1 MSRPGPPS
9 WMERFS
15 EREIEILRLITEGL
29 SNREISQR
37 LALSPETVKWYNK
50 QLFSKLGV
58 TSRARAAAAAA
69 EYGLLKP
76 PAPSTGDQ
84 QAVRKSNLPAQVTSY
99 VGRTREIA
107 EVKQLLR
114 SSRLVVL
121 TGAGGTGKT
130 RLALQV
136 AGDLQGR
143 YREGIWLVELA
154 TISQPDLVADA
165 ISRVFELHIP
175 GDASLVDGLR
185 RFLAPKHVLLLLD
198 NFEHL
203 LAAAPLVGELLA
215 AAPQLTVLATSRER
229 LHVYGEQE
237 CSVQPLQL
245 PELGPASS
253 VERLIDNEAIDL
265 FIQRARAAQPLLM
278 LDDDQVSA
286 TARIC
291 VRLDG
296 LPLAIELAASQARI
310 YSPSVLA
317 QRLEGSLQ
325 SLPSGP
331 RDVPARQRTLRA
343 TLEWS
348 HQLLQEDERT
358 LFARLSVFRGGATLE
373 GIDKVCR
380 QGLQASTVEALT
392 SLVEKNLVLT
402 REPRDT
408 ELRFA
413 MLETIREYATDRLL
427 ARGEADST
435 RRRHASYYADLADQA
450 GHEFR
455 GLRNQY
461 WFPRLRSEH
470 QNLQAALDWSLRGT
484 DPAFGLRMAAAL
496 LDHWRYSGFAA
507 AEGRRWADLALD
519 RSENAPAEVR
529 ANLLRAVGSLSYV
542 LSDLD
547 RAQETLQQAERLY
560 HSVGDEQGV
569 AWCNT
574 ELAITRL
581 QTQDQVQQ
589 GLELARESLATFRQL
604 DDRPGMAFALN
615 TLGELAR
622 LQGDHHAARRYYE
635 ECLDIVKET
644 GERNRE
650 AMQYENLGI
659 IAYHEGEFEL
669 AENLIKQGL
678 TLFRQLG
685 TGYGLAT
692 VLGSLAGPV
701 AALGKPRRAAQLLGA
716 ADTHLE
722 SIGIDQQPADQPEI
736 RLFVESVRR
745 ALSEEEFQSAWQAG
759 QRMTIQEAVS
769 YALSDAE
776 GDEQP

>member
-1 MSRPGPPS
+1 
-9 WMERFS
+9 MERFS
-15 EREIEILRLITEGL
+15 EREIEILRLMTDGL

-37 LALSPETVKWYNK
+37 LSISPETVKWYNK

-58 TSRARAAAAAA
+58 TSRTRAVAASA
-69 EYGLLKP
+69 EYGLLET
-76 PAPSTGDQ
+76 AGPSAMHQGT
-84 QAVRKSNLPAQVTSY
+84 VRRSNLPAQVTSY

-107 EVKQLLR
+107 EVKQLLK

-136 AGDLQGR
+136 AGELQGH
-143 YREGIWLVELA
+143 YREGVWLVELA
-154 TISQPDLVADA
+154 SISQPYLVAGA
-165 ISRVFELHIP
+165 ISRVFDLDIP
-175 GDASLVDGLR
+175 DDASLVDGLR

-203 LAAAPLVGELLA
+203 LGAAPIVGELLSA
-215 AAPQLTVLATSRER
+215 ASQLTILATSRER

-237 CSVQPLQL
+237 YSVQPLRL
-245 PELGPASS
+245 PGAGPASS
-253 VERLIDNEAIDL
+253 VESLIDSEAVDL

-278 LDDDQVSA
+278 LDGDQVSA
-286 TARIC
+286 VAQIC
-291 VRLDG
+291 IRLDG
-296 LPLAIELAASQARI
+296 LPLGIELAASQAKLF
-310 YSPSVLA
+310 SPSALA
-317 QRLEGSLQ
+317 QRLERSLQ
-325 SLPSGP
+325 ALPIGP
-331 RDVPARQRTLRA
+331 RDVPARQRTLHA
-343 TLEWS
+343 TIEWS
-348 HQLLQEDERT
+348 HQLLLEDEQA

-380 QGLQASTVEALT
+380 QGLQASTIQALT
-392 SLVEKNLVLT
+392 SLVEKNLLLT
-402 REPRDT
+402 REPPDT

-413 MLETIREYATDRLL
+413 MLETIREYAADRLL

-435 RRRHASYYADLADQA
+435 RLRHASYYADLADQA

-484 DPAFGLRMAAAL
+484 DPGFGLRMAASL
-496 LDHWRYSGFAA
+496 LDHWRYNGFAA

-529 ANLLRAVGSLSYV
+529 ADLLRAVGSLSYV

-560 HSVGDEQGV
+560 HSVGDEQGA
-569 AWCNT
+569 AWCKT
-574 ELAITRL
+574 ELAVTRL
-581 QTQDQVQQ
+581 QTQDQIQQ

-604 DDRPGMAFALN
+604 DDRPGTAYALN

-622 LQGDHHAARRYYE
+622 LQGDHPAAKRYYE
-635 ECLDIVKET
+635 ECLDLVKET

-669 AENLIKQGL
+669 AKNLIKQGL

-701 AALGKPRRAAQLLGA
+701 AALGKPRRAARLLGA

-722 SIGIDQQPADQPEI
+722 SIGVDQQPADQPEI
-736 RLFVESVRR
+736 RLFLESVRR
-745 ALSEEEFQSAWQAG
+745 ALTEEEFQSAWQAG

-769 YALSDAE
+769 YALREA
-776 GDEQP
+776 DESE